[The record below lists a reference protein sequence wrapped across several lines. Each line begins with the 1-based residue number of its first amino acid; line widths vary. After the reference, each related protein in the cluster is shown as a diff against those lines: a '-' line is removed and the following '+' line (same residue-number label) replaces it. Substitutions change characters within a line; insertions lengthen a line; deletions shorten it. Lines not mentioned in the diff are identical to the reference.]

1 MLYTCFMAHKSIE
14 ELAAQLA
21 AAELQVEVGAN
32 YAHYKHPD
40 QPYTV
45 TLVAISEATEEV
57 CVIYTQESGA
67 RVPFIRPLASFLEM
81 VEVDGVHARRFQ
93 KI

>member
-1 MLYTCFMAHKSIE
+1 MLYTCFMAYKSIE

-21 AAELQVEVGAN
+21 AAQLQVEVGAQ
-32 YAHYKHPD
+32 YAHYKHPEL
-40 QPYTV
+40 PYRV
-45 TLVAISEATEEV
+45 TGIAILEATEEA

-67 RVPFIRPLASFLEM
+67 RLPFIRPLASFLEM
-81 VEVDGVHARRFQ
+81 VEVDGMQVRRFQ